1 MTPEQMAERATAL
14 ATGALAWDMA
24 DWDGW
29 TEAEMRDVVTLTFY
43 VARMKDEKRRRAQRR
58 ALRLLRS
65 WLPEPQ
71 RQQLRRSQQF
81 KVRGSAGGRYRL
93 HPSTGITSRIERHGS
108 RDFAVETFCLHPPD
122 VSLPPADISLAHY
135 LLLVTDEPRFLATAN
150 ATDRRSQLWNGDY
163 LRRLNA
169 RRAA

>member
-1 MTPEQMAERATAL
+1 MAERAAAL
-14 ATGALAWDMA
+14 ATGVLAWDMA
-24 DWDGW
+24 DWTGW
-29 TEAEMRDVVTLTFY
+29 TEQEQRDILTLTLY
-43 VARMKDEKRRRAQRR
+43 VRKMKDEKRRKAQRR
-58 ALRLLRS
+58 AMSLLRS
-65 WLPEPQ
+65 WLPDPQ
-71 RQQLRRSQQF
+71 RQQLRRSRKF

-93 HPSTGITSRIERHGS
+93 YPSTGTTSRIERHGS
-108 RDFAVETFCLHPPD
+108 RDFAVQTFCLHPPD

-150 ATDRRSQLWNGDY
+150 ATDRLTQLWNGDY